1 MAEFSL
7 ERYKITKPAV
17 LRNAS
22 PAVLYE
28 EALTHETGS
37 AITSTGALV
46 VRSGAKTGRSP
57 GDKRIVEH
65 PDSAGDIWWGEVNIK
80 LDEHTFLV
88 NRVRAVDYLNVCDRI
103 YVVDG
108 YAGWDSKYRI
118 KVRVICARA
127 YQALFM
133 HNMLMRP
140 SRTELENFGEPDYTI
155 INAGRF
161 PANLYTAKMT
171 STTSV
176 NLSFE
181 FREMVILGTEYA
193 GEMKKGIFTVLN
205 YLLPKQD
212 ILSMHCAANVGEQGD
227 TALFFGL
234 SGTGKNH
241 PVCGSAAQPHRR

>member
-1 MAEFSL
+1 M
-7 ERYKITKPAV
+7 
-17 LRNAS
+17 
-22 PAVLYE
+22 
-28 EALTHETGS
+28 
-37 AITSTGALV
+37 
-46 VRSGAKTGRSP
+46 
-57 GDKRIVEH
+57 
-65 PDSAGDIWWGEVNIK
+65 
-80 LDEHTFLV
+80 
-88 NRVRAVDYLNVCDRI
+88 
-103 YVVDG
+103 DG

-234 SGTGKNH
+234 SGTGK
-241 PVCGSAAQPHRR
+241 PPCLRIRSAASSAMTSTVGASAASSILKAVVTPSASAYPAHVNPRFTMPSALAPCSKRGF